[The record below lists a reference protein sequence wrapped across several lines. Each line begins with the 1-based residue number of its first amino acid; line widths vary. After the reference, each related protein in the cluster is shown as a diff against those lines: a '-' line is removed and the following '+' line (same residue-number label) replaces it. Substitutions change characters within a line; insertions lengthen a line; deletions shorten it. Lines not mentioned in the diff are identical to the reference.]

1 MQTINPLLE
10 KASKALARPSSA
22 SQTEAG
28 PNSRSNSAEDAARE
42 GPDRIDAINQLFAE
56 FELAYHNQYHKAYGN
71 EERLVMAK
79 KYWLGCLAAYSPLQ
93 IVAAA
98 RRVVKTHDFLP
109 TISVVVRACEEGAGL
124 FGLPTPREAYI
135 EACRAEP
142 PKAAFAW
149 SHPAVYFAGRAAG
162 WFLLATEPEDKV
174 FPLFEYYYNELCQR
188 AMRGEELGAPQV
200 TPLPEHISRPL
211 SGEENHARMLLLRE
225 QLGL

>member
-1 MQTINPLLE
+1 M
-10 KASKALARPSSA
+10 ARPSSA

-28 PNSRSNSAEDAARE
+28 PSSRSDSPEDAARG

-56 FELAYHNQYHKAYGN
+56 FELAYHNQYHKAYGS

-79 KYWLGCLAAYSPLQ
+79 KYWLGCLADYSPLQ

-98 RRVVKTHDFLP
+98 RRVVKTHDYLP
-109 TISVVVRACEEGAGL
+109 TISVVVRACEEGSGL

-149 SHPAVYFAGRAAG
+149 SHPAVYFAGAATG
-162 WFLLATEPEDKV
+162 WFLLATEPEDRV

-188 AMRGEELGAPQV
+188 VMRGEELGAPQV
-200 TPLPEHISRPL
+200 VALPEHISRPL
-211 SGEENHARMLLLRE
+211 SGEENHARMLLMRE

>member
-28 PNSRSNSAEDAARE
+28 PSSRSDTSEDAGRS

-56 FELAYHNQYHKAYGN
+56 FELAYHNQYQKAYGT

-79 KYWLGCLAAYSPLQ
+79 KYWLGCLTDYSPVQ

-98 RRVVKTHDFLP
+98 RRVVKTHDYLP

-149 SHPAVYFAGRAAG
+149 SHPAVYFAGVATG
-162 WFLLATEPEDKV
+162 WFLLATEPEDRV

-188 AMRGEELGAPQV
+188 VMRGEELGVPQV
-200 TPLPEHISRPL
+200 VALPEHISQPL